1 MRQLGGYA
9 ADPDARCGG
18 FAEVNGFASGAE
30 RHGFVVLAAFNSEFG
45 AGSQLKAVEE
55 FQELAVLFVH
65 TNNFSFVF
73 CAQIGEQDRALFAK
87 FGDAAANGDTV
98 RAGTVI
104 AEALEE
110 KFFDFRRDGMLKA
123 LGFVVRFR
131 PRKADNFREQN
142 FCELVAERHA
152 FGELAALAGK
162 IDVAGAIDANEI
174 VAGEALERVGDGGR
188 RDAEFFGEA
197 RADGRRLP
205 FFEHFPNGFE
215 IVFARDAGF
224 LPLQSLLQRTMLVYR
239 KLCAVVGA
247 QAGRKVFD
255 SGPNVV
261 ESVLVNGRFG
271 AEGILNVPIF
281 DFVRIFK
288 DAMLFK
294 TTHIND
300 EIDGF
305 PMGVHD
311 GL

>member
-9 ADPDARCGG
+9 ADPDARRGG

-30 RHGFVVLAAFNSEFG
+30 RHRFVVLAAFDSEFG
-45 AGSQLKAVEE
+45 SGSQLKAIEE
-55 FQELAVLFVH
+55 FQELAVFFVH
-65 TNNFSFVF
+65 ANNFSFVF
-73 CAQIGEQDRALFAK
+73 CAKIGEQDRALFAK
-87 FGDAAANGDTV
+87 FSDAATDGDAV
-98 RAGTVI
+98 RACAVV
-104 AEALEE
+104 AETLEE
-110 KFFDFRRDGMLKA
+110 KFFDFRRDGMLET
-123 LGFVVRFR
+123 LGFVVGFR
-131 PRKADNFREQN
+131 PRKADDFGEQN

-152 FGELAALAGK
+152 FGELAAFAGK
-162 IDVAGAIDANEI
+162 IDVAGAVDANEI

-188 RDAEFFGEA
+188 CDAELFRET

-215 IVFARDAGF
+215 IVFARDAGL
-224 LPLQSLLQRTMLVYR
+224 LPLQSLLQRKMLVYR

-255 SGPNVV
+255 SSPNVV
-261 ESVLVNGRFG
+261 KSVLVNGRFG
-271 AEGILNVPIF
+271 AEGIMNVPIF

-305 PMGVHD
+305 PMRMHD